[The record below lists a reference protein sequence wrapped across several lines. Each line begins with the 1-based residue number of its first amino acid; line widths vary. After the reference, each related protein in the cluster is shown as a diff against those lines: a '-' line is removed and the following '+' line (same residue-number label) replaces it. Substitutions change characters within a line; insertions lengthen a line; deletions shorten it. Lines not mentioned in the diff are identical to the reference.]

1 MVRLFSVAQ
10 MRAADGLAVAAGIPG
25 VLLMENAGRAVA
37 EVAAGLAA
45 QAAPGRA
52 AGSQSRHRGALSA
65 ASITILVGK
74 GNNGG
79 DGLVAARHLAEQ
91 GFTVEVV
98 LAEPGETFTGD
109 ALVNLQALVDKT
121 SVRPAVLSGESLDL
135 RALLARSSVVIDAL
149 LGTGAK
155 GPPREPV
162 ATVIRL
168 VNDVRAGASGKAVPS
183 TGPSVLAVD
192 LPSGL
197 DADTGQA
204 SEPCVRAD
212 ATVTLVG
219 VKTGLVLPEAAPYV
233 GRLYLAPIGL
243 PEDCL
248 ERALARSG
256 GGAAAGPSPPTHWLL
271 PAAAAAFLP
280 ARPTTGHKGTF
291 GHVWAVGGSPGY
303 TGAAVLG
310 GLGALRSGAGLATVA
325 CPEGCRPVIASALPE
340 LLSRGLPEGP
350 DGRLVGA
357 SAGDL
362 TLMLDGGGKDGKGL
376 ALVVGPGLGSS
387 PEVAAFVS
395 AILRGPG
402 RRLPVVLDAD
412 ALNAIALA
420 GPGAVNGLLS
430 SVLEDD
436 ARPRGAASR
445 SAAPGS
451 SRVVVT
457 PHPGEMSRL
466 VGRSVA
472 EIQADRL
479 GTARRAARTW
489 GVVVVLKGSGTV
501 VAAPDGAA
509 WLNATGNPGLAT
521 AGSGDV
527 LAGAIGTFLAQG
539 LPPLEAALVAVSAHG
554 LAGDLAARDIGRR
567 GLLASDIAHR
577 LPRALDGLAE
587 ATGYGPTLVAV

>member
-10 MRAADGLAVAAGIPG
+10 MQAADGLAVESTVPG
-25 VLLMENAGRAVA
+25 LLLMENAGRAVA

-52 AGSQSRHRGALSA
+52 ASSQSRHRGALSA
-65 ASITILVGK
+65 APITILVGK

-79 DGLVAARHLAEQ
+79 DGLVAARHLAER
-91 GFTVEVV
+91 GFTVEIV
-98 LAEPGETFTGD
+98 LAEPGEALTGD
-109 ALVNLQALVDKT
+109 ALVNLKALADRT
-121 SVRPAVLSGESLDL
+121 SIRPTVFSGESSDL
-135 RALLARSSVVIDAL
+135 EPLLARSSVVIDAL

-155 GPPREPV
+155 GAPREPV
-162 ATVIRL
+162 AALIRL
-168 VNDVRAGASGKAVPS
+168 VNEARAGASGKATPP

-204 SEPCVRAD
+204 AKPCIRAD
-212 ATVTLVG
+212 ATVTLAG
-219 VKTGLVLPEAAPYV
+219 VKTGLALPEAAPYV
-233 GRLYLAPIGL
+233 GRLYLALIGI

-256 GGAAAGPSPPTHWLL
+256 GGAAATPSPPTHWLL
-271 PAAAAAFLP
+271 PAAAATFLP
-280 ARPTTGHKGTF
+280 ARPATGHKGTF
-291 GHVWAVGGSPGY
+291 GHVWAVAGSPGY
-303 TGAAVLG
+303 TGAAALV
-310 GLGALRSGAGLATVA
+310 GLGALRSGAGLATMV

-340 LLSRGLPEGP
+340 LLTRGLPEGP
-350 DGRLVGA
+350 DGRLIGA
-357 SAGDL
+357 STGDL
-362 TLMLDGGGKDGKGL
+362 ALMLDGAGKDGRGM

-402 RRLPVVLDAD
+402 RRLPLVLDAD

-420 GPGAVNGLLS
+420 GSDAVTGLLS
-430 SVLEDD
+430 GVL
-436 ARPRGAASR
+436 
-445 SAAPGS
+445 GS

-466 VGRSVA
+466 VGRPVA

-479 GTARRAARTW
+479 GTARRAARAW
-489 GVVVVLKGSGTV
+489 GVIVVLKGAGTV
-501 VAAPDGAA
+501 VAAPDGAV
-509 WLNATGNPGLAT
+509 WLNATGNPGMAT

-554 LAGDLAARDIGRR
+554 LAGDLAARDVGGR

-577 LPRALDGLAE
+577 LPRALDSLAE
-587 ATGYGPTLVAV
+587 ATGYGPTFIAV

>member
-10 MRAADGLAVAAGIPG
+10 MQAADGLAVESTVPG
-25 VLLMENAGRAVA
+25 LLLMENAGRAVA

-52 AGSQSRHRGALSA
+52 ASSQSRHRGALSA
-65 ASITILVGK
+65 APITILVGK

-79 DGLVAARHLAEQ
+79 DGLVAARHLAER
-91 GFTVEVV
+91 GFTVEIV
-98 LAEPGETFTGD
+98 LAEPGEALTGD
-109 ALVNLQALVDKT
+109 ALVNLKALADRT
-121 SVRPAVLSGESLDL
+121 SIRPTVFSGESSDL
-135 RALLARSSVVIDAL
+135 EPLLARSSVVIDAL

-155 GPPREPV
+155 GAPREPA

-168 VNDVRAGASGKAVPS
+168 VNKARAGASGKATPP

-204 SEPCVRAD
+204 AKPCIRAD
-212 ATVTLVG
+212 ATVTLAG
-219 VKTGLVLPEAAPYV
+219 VKTGLALPEAAPYV
-233 GRLYLAPIGL
+233 GRLYLALIGI

-256 GGAAAGPSPPTHWLL
+256 GGAAATPSPPTHWLL
-271 PAAAAAFLP
+271 PAAAATFLP
-280 ARPTTGHKGTF
+280 ARPATGHKGTF
-291 GHVWAVGGSPGY
+291 GHVWAVAGSPGY
-303 TGAAVLG
+303 TGAAALV
-310 GLGALRSGAGLATVA
+310 GLGALRSGAGLATMV

-340 LLSRGLPEGP
+340 LLTRGLPEGP

-362 TLMLDGGGKDGKGL
+362 ALMLDGAGKDGRGM

-402 RRLPVVLDAD
+402 RRLPLVLDAD

-420 GPGAVNGLLS
+420 GSDAVTGLLS
-430 SVLEDD
+430 SVL
-436 ARPRGAASR
+436 
-445 SAAPGS
+445 GS

-466 VGRSVA
+466 VGRPVA

-479 GTARRAARTW
+479 GTARRAARAW
-489 GVVVVLKGSGTV
+489 GVIVVLKGAGTV
-501 VAAPDGAA
+501 VAAPDGAV
-509 WLNATGNPGLAT
+509 WLNATGNPGMAT

-554 LAGDLAARDIGRR
+554 LAGDLAARDVGGR

-577 LPRALDGLAE
+577 LPRALDSLAE
-587 ATGYGPTLVAV
+587 ATGYGPTFIAV

>member
-10 MRAADGLAVAAGIPG
+10 MRAADCLAAEDG
-25 VLLMENAGRAVA
+25 VPRLLLMENAGRAVA
-37 EVAAGLAA
+37 EVAAGLVA
-45 QAAPGRA
+45 QAAPGLGA
-52 AGSQSRHRGALSA
+52 SPQSRHRGALSA
-65 ASITILVGK
+65 APITILVGK

-91 GFTVEVV
+91 GFTVQIV

-109 ALVNLQALVDKT
+109 ALVNLKALADRT
-121 SVRPAVLSGESLDL
+121 SIRPTVFSGESRDL
-135 RALLARSSVVIDAL
+135 EPLLARSSVVIDAL

-155 GPPREPV
+155 GAPREPV

-168 VNDVRAGASGKAVPS
+168 VNEARAGASGKATPP

-204 SEPCVRAD
+204 AKPCIRAD
-212 ATVTLVG
+212 ATVTLAG
-219 VKTGLVLPEAAPYV
+219 VKTGLALPEAAPYV
-233 GRLYLAPIGL
+233 GRLYLAPIGV

-248 ERALARSG
+248 ERALSGAG
-256 GGAAAGPSPPTHWLL
+256 GGAAAVLSWPTHWLL

-280 ARPTTGHKGTF
+280 ARPATGHKGTF
-291 GHVWAVGGSPGY
+291 GHVWAVAGSPGY
-303 TGAAVLG
+303 TGAAALA
-310 GLGALRSGAGLATVA
+310 GLGALRSGAGLTTVA

-340 LLSRGLPEGP
+340 LLTRGLPEGP

-362 TLMLDGGGKDGKGL
+362 ALLLDGAGKDGRGM

-395 AILRGPG
+395 AILRDSG
-402 RRLPVVLDAD
+402 RRLPLVLDAD

-420 GPGAVNGLLS
+420 GPDAVTGLLS
-430 SVLEDD
+430 SVL
-436 ARPRGAASR
+436 
-445 SAAPGS
+445 GS

-466 VGRSVA
+466 VGRPVA

-479 GTARRAARTW
+479 KTARRAARAW
-489 GVVVVLKGSGTV
+489 GVVVVLKGAGTV
-501 VAAPDGAA
+501 VAAPDGAV

-539 LPPLEAALVAVSAHG
+539 LPPLEAALVTVSAHG

-577 LPRALDGLAE
+577 LPRALDSLAE
-587 ATGYGPTLVAV
+587 ATEYGPTFVAV

>member
-10 MRAADGLAVAAGIPG
+10 MRAADGLAAEAGVPG
-25 VLLMENAGRAVA
+25 LLLMENAGRAVA

-45 QAAPGRA
+45 QAVPGRA
-52 AGSQSRHRGALSA
+52 ASPQSRHRGALSA
-65 ASITILVGK
+65 APITILVGK

-91 GFTVEVV
+91 GFTVDVV
-98 LAEPGETFTGD
+98 LAETGETFTGD
-109 ALVNLQALVDKT
+109 ALVNLKALADRT
-121 SVRPAVLSGESLDL
+121 SIRPSVFSGESRDL
-135 RALLARSSVVIDAL
+135 EPLLARSSVVIDAL

-155 GPPREPV
+155 GAPRDSV
-162 ATVIRL
+162 AALIRL
-168 VNDVRAGASGKAVPS
+168 VNEARAGASGKATPP

-204 SEPCVRAD
+204 ATPCVRAD
-212 ATVTLVG
+212 ATVTLAG
-219 VKTGLVLPEAAPYV
+219 VKTGLALPEAAPYV

-248 ERALARSG
+248 ERALAGAG
-256 GGAAAGPSPPTHWLL
+256 GGAAATPSSPTHWLL

-280 ARPTTGHKGTF
+280 ARPATGHKGTF
-291 GHVWAVGGSPGY
+291 GHVWVIAGSPGY
-303 TGAAVLG
+303 TGAAALA

-340 LLSRGLPEGP
+340 LLTRGLPEGP
-350 DGRLVGA
+350 DGRLAGA
-357 SAGDL
+357 STDELAL
-362 TLMLDGGGKDGKGL
+362 ALGGKAKEGQEGKSL

-395 AILRGPG
+395 AIFRDSG
-402 RRLPVVLDAD
+402 RRLPLVLDAD

-420 GPGAVNGLLS
+420 GTDSVTGLLS
-430 SVLEDD
+430 SVLG
-436 ARPRGAASR
+436 P
-445 SAAPGS
+445 

-466 VGRSVA
+466 VGRPVA

-479 GTARRAARTW
+479 GTARRAARAW
-489 GVVVVLKGSGTV
+489 GVVVVLKGAGTV

-577 LPRALDGLAE
+577 LPRALDSLAE
-587 ATGYGPTLVAV
+587 ATGYGPTFVAV

>member
-10 MRAADGLAVAAGIPG
+10 MQAAECLAVESTVPG
-25 VLLMENAGRAVA
+25 LLLMENAGRAVA

-45 QAAPGRA
+45 QAVPGRA
-52 AGSQSRHRGALSA
+52 ASSQSRHRGALSA
-65 ASITILVGK
+65 APITILVGK

-79 DGLVAARHLAEQ
+79 DGLVAARHLAER
-91 GFTVEVV
+91 GFTVEIV
-98 LAEPGETFTGD
+98 LAEPGETLTGD
-109 ALVNLQALVDKT
+109 ALVNLKALADRT
-121 SVRPAVLSGESLDL
+121 SIRPTVFSGESSDL
-135 RALLARSSVVIDAL
+135 EPLLARSSVVIDAL

-155 GPPREPV
+155 GAPREPA

-168 VNDVRAGASGKAVPS
+168 VNKARAGASGKATPP

-204 SEPCVRAD
+204 AKPCIRAD
-212 ATVTLVG
+212 ATVTLAG
-219 VKTGLVLPEAAPYV
+219 VKTGLALPEAAPYV
-233 GRLYLAPIGL
+233 GRLYLALIGI

-256 GGAAAGPSPPTHWLL
+256 GGAAVTPSPPTHWLL
-271 PAAAAAFLP
+271 PAAAATFLP
-280 ARPTTGHKGTF
+280 ARPATGHKGTF
-291 GHVWAVGGSPGY
+291 GHVWAVAGSPGY
-303 TGAAVLG
+303 TGAATLV
-310 GLGALRSGAGLATVA
+310 GLGALRSGAGLATMV

-340 LLSRGLPEGP
+340 LLTRGLPEGP
-350 DGRLVGA
+350 DGRLIGA

-362 TLMLDGGGKDGKGL
+362 ALMLDGAGKDGRGM

-402 RRLPVVLDAD
+402 RRLPLVLDAD

-420 GPGAVNGLLS
+420 GSDAVTGLLS
-430 SVLEDD
+430 SVL
-436 ARPRGAASR
+436 
-445 SAAPGS
+445 GS

-466 VGRSVA
+466 VGRPVA

-479 GTARRAARTW
+479 GTARRAARAW
-489 GVVVVLKGSGTV
+489 GVIVVLKGAGTV
-501 VAAPDGAA
+501 VAALDGAV
-509 WLNATGNPGLAT
+509 WLNATGNPGMAT

-554 LAGDLAARDIGRR
+554 LAGDLAARDVGGR

-577 LPRALDGLAE
+577 LPRALDSLAE
-587 ATGYGPTLVAV
+587 ATGYGPTFIAV